1 MSYAVGFIPARGGSK
16 RVPRKNI
23 RLLNRKPLLQYSIEH
38 ARASNLLDEIVV
50 STDDM
55 EIADF
60 ARKFSCTV
68 IIRPPE
74 LAVDKTPMVDTIKH
88 CIEQLTEKGR
98 EIDYIVLLQPTVPIR
113 DIEKIDKAILM
124 LKEYDCD
131 SVISHIQVD
140 YFHPN
145 RMKKII
151 DGRIVPYYEEEIE
164 NISRDELAK
173 AFYRDGSIY
182 AMKASLPMEKN
193 SVFGEYVMPIINSPD
208 TFVNIDNE
216 KDWMLAEILMNRQ
229 KEVLENIG

>member
-23 RLLNRKPLLQYSIEH
+23 RLLNGKPLLQYSIEH
-38 ARASNLLDEIVV
+38 AMASKLLDEIVV

-60 ARKFSCTV
+60 ARKFPCTV
-68 IIRPPE
+68 TIRPAD
-74 LAVDKTPMVDTIKH
+74 LATDKTPMVDTIKH
-88 CIEQLTEKGR
+88 CIIQFAKK
-98 EIDYIVLLQPTVPIR
+98 IDYIVLLQPTVPLR
-113 DIEKIDKAILM
+113 EVGKIDKAIQM
-124 LKEYDCD
+124 LTEHGCD

-145 RMKKII
+145 RMKKIVN
-151 DGRIVPYYEEEIE
+151 GKVVPCYEEEIE

-193 SVFGEYVMPIINSPD
+193 SIFGEYVMPIINNPD

-216 KDWMLAEILMNRQ
+216 RDWILAE
-229 KEVLENIG
+229 VLLGKFNKKNSLKN

>member
-23 RLLNRKPLLQYSIEH
+23 RLLNGKPLLQYSIEH
-38 ARASNLLDEIVV
+38 AMASKLLDEIVV

-60 ARKFSCTV
+60 ARKFPCTV
-68 IIRPPE
+68 TIRPAD
-74 LAVDKTPMVDTIKH
+74 LATDKTPMVDTIKH
-88 CIEQLTEKGR
+88 CIIQFAKK
-98 EIDYIVLLQPTVPIR
+98 IDYIVLLQPTVPLR
-113 DIEKIDKAILM
+113 EVGKIDKAIQM
-124 LKEYDCD
+124 LTEHGCD

-193 SVFGEYVMPIINSPD
+193 SVFGEYVMPIINNPD

-216 KDWMLAEILMNRQ
+216 RDWILAE
-229 KEVLENIG
+229 VLLDKFEKDK